1 MREEE
6 IRERYQELIRIGA
19 ISLPEEPQFEESWEK
34 YYQELATGG
43 PSIEVM
49 KTRIKRGEK
58 RLESFRKI
66 RERWDSLSE
75 EEKEQRKI
83 QF

>member
-6 IRERYQELIRIGA
+6 IRERYQELIKIGA

-34 YYQELATGG
+34 YYQELTTGG

-49 KTRIKRGEK
+49 KLRIKRGEK
-58 RLESFRKI
+58 KLERLKAKGVSRNSIEF
-66 RERWDSLSE
+66 
-75 EEKEQRKI
+75 
-83 QF
+83 

>member
-6 IRERYQELIRIGA
+6 IRERYQELIKIGA

-49 KTRIKRGEK
+49 KSRIKRGEK
-58 RLESFRKI
+58 RLKVL
-66 RERWDSLSE
+66 RERRVA
-75 EEKEQRKI
+75 KNKI
-83 QF
+83 DF

>member
-6 IRERYQELIRIGA
+6 IRKRYQELIRIGA

-49 KTRIKRGEK
+49 KSRIKRGEK
-58 RLESFRKI
+58 KLERLK
-66 RERWDSLSE
+66 ERGTSRNLIE
-75 EEKEQRKI
+75 
-83 QF
+83 F